1 MHKDTQELYLIVGA
15 EATKAE
21 LLLRH
26 RDLSDISG
34 TAGLHDAS
42 GSDVNFSMRIDEDGN
57 IVSNDSSLTFTPV
70 YNNLGDFFTPVT
82 AEAITGFNET
92 AVCFKVGNPKSE
104 LYFSDECGLKG
115 TEYMAS
121 GVPIKLFQPKVFS
134 MYHGLIEPESS
145 NYTNAE
151 TVTSQLYY
159 QKDTG
164 NLDIVEVRPYGQG
177 FHSIGYGGD
186 TETVSGET
194 LVYTITDHLGNTV
207 NLDTNNKFNA
217 SDNTKYTIQVK
228 ATKPGYID
236 SNEVT
241 YILTQQ
247 RSYYV
252 NSATGDDANDALSSD
267 RAVMTLG
274 QVFKLAGKATGDSDH
289 RPRDNASM
297 KDDDCFVTVYL
308 NGSFTADTIT
318 LDGSDGHGKNNVF
331 LYFKKDPAATTAP
344 IIKVDSSQQITIQG
358 QVRVFD
364 NIEIKSPVNVAQYN
378 ANGSFNASFRLY
390 DTSKV
395 IVNDAD
401 NPAIL
406 VNMSASNVRFS
417 INDTATVT
425 NSGGIGVKVQK
436 CHIEMNGGTI
446 KDCGASGVYVTGNN
460 GKFIMNSGTITGCKG
475 TATTI
480 GTTTVYYGGGV
491 YVENSATFEMK
502 GGDITENTCSYIA
515 AGVYVCK
522 SSKFTMSGGNI
533 ISNTANSCGGGV
545 SLATNSTFTMSG
557 GTISGNECMNS
568 DDSKAINGGGIYA
581 VQSTITISG
590 GTISDN
596 TAKIGGG
603 IYAYKGNFSMSGGTI
618 SGNTATQNG
627 GALHVSGDGS
637 TILSAYIYGNAVI
650 GNSSKNSAAT
660 TGDYSNKAEQGGG
673 ICVGKGAEVYI
684 GYKPPATTDGN
695 RVVDN
700 NCNVN
705 IAYNLATS
713 KGGGIC
719 VDEGGTLDMVNSTVK
734 YCRAESNAADSFGGG
749 ISNSG
754 TMTISGKT
762 IITGNIVHNIT
773 TKVAKGGGIWVGNNA
788 TDTNLNISGNVEI
801 SNNKSTVPD
810 GDINSA
816 TDGGGGIYIG
826 TNGTCTI
833 TTSVGETVKITGN
846 TAHGY
851 GGGIMVWNKLTIKGK
866 VEITDNSTQG
876 KANSGG
882 GGICVNKTTDDGVAG
897 SCTFEGGASVTMN
910 GNSVAGGQKGANVLV
925 FKSAGATFDNTSAIT
940 GVEEM

>member
-1 MHKDTQELYLIVGA
+1 M
-15 EATKAE
+15 
-21 LLLRH
+21 RH

-34 TAGLHDAS
+34 TVGLHDAS

-92 AVCFKVGNPKSE
+92 AVCFKVENPKSE

-134 MYHGLIEPESS
+134 EYHGLIKPESS

-151 TVTSQLYY
+151 TVSSQLYY
-159 QKDTG
+159 QRDTG
-164 NLDIVEVRPYGQG
+164 NLDIVEVSPYGQG

-186 TETVSGET
+186 TETVGGET
-194 LVYTITDHLGNTV
+194 LVYTITDHLGNTIT
-207 NLDTNNKFNA
+207 LDSNNKFNA
-217 SDNTKYTIQVK
+217 SDNTKYTIKVK

-252 NSATGDDANDALSSD
+252 NSATGDNANDALSSD
-267 RAVMTLG
+267 RAVKTLG

-297 KDDDCFVTVYL
+297 KDGDCFVTVYL

-378 ANGSFNASFRLY
+378 ADGSFNASFRLY

-406 VNMSASNVRFS
+406 VNMNAGNVRFS

-446 KDCGASGVYVTGNN
+446 KDCTASGVYVTGSS
-460 GKFIMNSGTITGCKG
+460 GKFIMNNGTITGCKG

-533 ISNTANSCGGGV
+533 ISNIANSCGGGV

-557 GTISGNECMNS
+557 GTISGNECTNT

-650 GNSSKNSAAT
+650 GDSSKTSAAT
-660 TGDYSNKAEQGGG
+660 STAHSNKAGQGGG

-684 GYKPPATTDGN
+684 GYKPPATTGGN
-695 RVVDN
+695 SVVDN

-734 YCRAESNAADSFGGG
+734 YCRAESTSGDSFGGG

-754 TMTISGKT
+754 TTTISGKT
-762 IITGNIVHNIT
+762 IITGNIVYNST
-773 TKVAKGGGIWVGNNA
+773 TKVAKGGGIWVGNNNA
-788 TDTNLNISGNVEI
+788 VTNLDISGNVVI
-801 SNNKSTVPD
+801 SNNKSTVHD

-816 TDGGGGIYIG
+816 SDGGGGIFLG
-826 TNGTCTI
+826 NNSFCTI
-833 TTSVGETVKITGN
+833 DTTGTDTVKITGN
-846 TAHGY
+846 LAHGY
-851 GGGIMVWNKLTIKGK
+851 GGGIKVWNSLIIKGNC
-866 VEITDNSTQG
+866 EITGNSTQG

-882 GGICVNKTTDDGVAG
+882 GGICVDKVASDDKAQGI
-897 SCTFEGGASVTMN
+897 CTFENNASVTMN
-910 GNSVAGGQKGANVLV
+910 NSVADGQNGANVLV
-925 FKSAGATFDNTSAIT
+925 QSTATFTNNTGATYS
-940 GVEEM
+940 GVVEI